1 MNRRVIVVSRR
12 FRWPV
17 AASDVARS
25 RTLVNRFVGTHPYVG
40 FGDPGHCCTHLLPD
54 SPAAAAALRRAHR
67 AFAPASAAAAA
78 AARVLDAFR
87 EGDDVDEACVAHWR
101 DEDDFVTS
109 EHALD
114 RAAYRAAMIRALDP
128 CRAALLVGDVSRARL
143 GELRGIPG
151 LPTLYAKT
159 SLLPGVDWAAAFG
172 GEDLASMVDS
182 RVAEAADRFVGS
194 PFSSFSALVAFA
206 RGPER
211 TAMADVDVAD
221 SLGALFEAQFPADAA
236 AVGDP
241 CASLVSAS
249 EKFAKRLVRHT
260 CAVGAERAPLAAD
273 ELFDLRE
280 KKTKRNVDGGRSE
293 ASPCGP
299 DFAGLSTAYGVT
311 VAAAAAAA
319 AGRGRRRVAAIACL
333 AFLPLL
339 LRRPPPR
346 CRAPPRAWSRGDPWP
361 PSPPPLAWPLA
372 RSHPC
377 AAGAAVAVIS
387 ANLGAG
393 DVVGSAP
400 RQRGCAPAFLLFV
413 AERTRA
419 AGWTTVL
426 PAAGAATPAAIVGRD
441 ATAYSRTW
449 AAALRTARGASRGG
463 GPATGA
469 YRGEDAPLPFDLASL
484 GHTARTALAPEHAKA
499 QSLPDVMAAKFVK
512 LQFLRFDVLKRF
524 DVFLWADAALA
535 FDASVVARALRP
547 FGENPRA
554 ALALEPHP
562 QRNSSAEEL
571 AHCLEAK
578 APPRLRALRARLE
591 AQRAAYG
598 RVAGWSDDRGLY
610 WAAFFAARRR
620 PAASAL
626 FDAWWLE
633 VRRWQYRD
641 QISLPFALAAAD
653 PPLATFRAFGEA
665 PPRPLPREQ
674 ALCATLVGD
683 VTRCCRRCAP
693 DVTAKLAA
701 RAARLEAAS
710 K

>member
-101 DEDDFVTS
+101 DEDDFVAS

-114 RAAYRAAMIRALDP
+114 RAAYRAAMVRALDP

-221 SLGALFEAQFPADAA
+221 ALGALFEAQFPADAA

-260 CAVGAERAPLAAD
+260 CAVGAERAPLADD

-293 ASPCGP
+293 A
-299 DFAGLSTAYGVT
+299 
-311 VAAAAAAA
+311 
-319 AGRGRRRVAAIACL
+319 CL
-333 AFLPLL
+333 LYT
-339 LRRPPPR
+339 
-346 CRAPPRAWSRGDPWP
+346 S
-361 PSPPPLAWPLA
+361 PSP
-372 RSHPC
+372 R
-377 AAGAAVAVIS
+377 
-387 ANLGAG
+387 
-393 DVVGSAP
+393 DK
-400 RQRGCAPAFLLFV
+400 RQ
-413 AERTRA
+413 
-419 AGWTTVL
+419 
-426 PAAGAATPAAIVGRD
+426 
-441 ATAYSRTW
+441 SRM
-449 AAALRTARGASRGG
+449 
-463 GPATGA
+463 P
-469 YRGEDAPLPFDLASL
+469 
-484 GHTARTALAPEHAKA
+484 
-499 QSLPDVMAAKFVK
+499 
-512 LQFLRFDVLKRF
+512 
-524 DVFLWADAALA
+524 
-535 FDASVVARALRP
+535 
-547 FGENPRA
+547 
-554 ALALEPHP
+554 
-562 QRNSSAEEL
+562 SSA
-571 AHCLEAK
+571 
-578 APPRLRALRARLE
+578 
-591 AQRAAYG
+591 
-598 RVAGWSDDRGLY
+598 
-610 WAAFFAARRR
+610 
-620 PAASAL
+620 
-626 FDAWWLE
+626 
-633 VRRWQYRD
+633 
-641 QISLPFALAAAD
+641 
-653 PPLATFRAFGEA
+653 
-665 PPRPLPREQ
+665 
-674 ALCATLVGD
+674 
-683 VTRCCRRCAP
+683 
-693 DVTAKLAA
+693 
-701 RAARLEAAS
+701 
-710 K
+710 

>member
-1 MNRRVIVVSRR
+1 M
-12 FRWPV
+12 
-17 AASDVARS
+17 
-25 RTLVNRFVGTHPYVG
+25 
-40 FGDPGHCCTHLLPD
+40 
-54 SPAAAAALRRAHR
+54 
-67 AFAPASAAAAA
+67 
-78 AARVLDAFR
+78 
-87 EGDDVDEACVAHWR
+87 
-101 DEDDFVTS
+101 
-109 EHALD
+109 
-114 RAAYRAAMIRALDP
+114 
-128 CRAALLVGDVSRARL
+128 
-143 GELRGIPG
+143 
-151 LPTLYAKT
+151 
-159 SLLPGVDWAAAFG
+159 
-172 GEDLASMVDS
+172 
-182 RVAEAADRFVGS
+182 
-194 PFSSFSALVAFA
+194 
-206 RGPER
+206 
-211 TAMADVDVAD
+211 
-221 SLGALFEAQFPADAA
+221 
-236 AVGDP
+236 
-241 CASLVSAS
+241 
-249 EKFAKRLVRHT
+249 
-260 CAVGAERAPLAAD
+260 
-273 ELFDLRE
+273 
-280 KKTKRNVDGGRSE
+280 
-293 ASPCGP
+293 
-299 DFAGLSTAYGVT
+299 
-311 VAAAAAAA
+311 
-319 AGRGRRRVAAIACL
+319 
-333 AFLPLL
+333 
-339 LRRPPPR
+339 
-346 CRAPPRAWSRGDPWP
+346 
-361 PSPPPLAWPLA
+361 
-372 RSHPC
+372 
-377 AAGAAVAVIS
+377 
-387 ANLGAG
+387 
-393 DVVGSAP
+393 
-400 RQRGCAPAFLLFV
+400 
-413 AERTRA
+413 
-419 AGWTTVL
+419 L
-426 PAAGAATPAAIVGRD
+426 PAVGAATPADMVGRD

-598 RVAGWSDDRGLY
+598 GFPGWNDDRGLY